1 MGRVGGGGDPVKVI
15 DVCGKRA
22 TADCLATR
30 GDVWGEYLG
39 GKKVQTSK
47 NFCLNACCVAA
58 LAPAE
63 SEMDFLRGG
72 VTACDLVGTFFT
84 LMIVDSQPFS
94 LPQFDELGQSKSN
107 GDS

>member
-1 MGRVGGGGDPVKVI
+1 MAKRCRQVK
-15 DVCGKRA
+15 
-22 TADCLATR
+22 
-30 GDVWGEYLG
+30 
-39 GKKVQTSK
+39 TSVS
-47 NFCLNACCVAA
+47 LNICCVAA

-72 VTACDLVGTFFT
+72 VTACDLVGTFFP
-84 LMIVDSQPFS
+84 LRLVNSRPLS

>member
-22 TADCLATR
+22 TADRLATR
-30 GDVWGEYLG
+30 GCVGESSWWA
-39 GKKVQTSK
+39 KRCRQVKTSVS
-47 NFCLNACCVAA
+47 LNICCVAA

-72 VTACDLVGTFFT
+72 VTACDLVGTF
-84 LMIVDSQPFS
+84 SP
-94 LPQFDELGQSKSN
+94 
-107 GDS
+107 